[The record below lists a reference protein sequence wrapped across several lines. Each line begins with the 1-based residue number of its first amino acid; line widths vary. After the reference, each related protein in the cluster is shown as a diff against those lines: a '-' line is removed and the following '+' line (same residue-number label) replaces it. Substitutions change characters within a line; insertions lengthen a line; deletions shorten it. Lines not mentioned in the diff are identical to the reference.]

1 MCIEIHDGWEISDSA
16 YSHDDILQNGNRMFS
31 GNGYMGMRGTVDEAS
46 AEDMVSLI
54 VNGMYDRYADKWREP
69 VNIPDP
75 LCIRIAPRG
84 SSGILSLHNG
94 ECEIV
99 FHEQKIDYRYG
110 LFSRKT
116 VWKADESEITVESSR
131 FVSMENEHLLCTK
144 YAVTSDSDFLI
155 SLQTLINNEV
165 YDCNGPH
172 FKLMTQHE
180 TESGAGMYTVCSY
193 RTLENKI
200 PFSVAQYVSDMQKE
214 IILKK
219 GEPFVLYVYGAV
231 YCGIDYDSNNRTLA
245 EKINGDAFDCLNKS
259 VEKGFDELYLQHRR
273 KWDAVWL
280 DGDVEIE
287 GDKKAQEDVRYS
299 LYQLHCTAPRGQK
312 NLSVPA
318 RGLSGQT
325 YKGAVFWD
333 TEMFILP
340 YFLYTDP
347 GTAKNFIRY
356 RIRTLAGALKKAKSY
371 GYIGAFYAWES
382 QENGD
387 DACSD
392 YNVTDVF
399 TKRPLRTYFKDKQ
412 IHISAAVVY
421 AIKQYIDATDD
432 YSILLEGGFEVI
444 AECALFYLSRC
455 IYLPLKQ
462 RYEFHDVIGPDEY
475 HERVDNNAYTN
486 RMALFTFETV
496 LTYWNEFQKDD
507 NTFIL
512 NAAKKMKLEKYI
524 PQIQEICKKIYIPRP
539 VSDDSS
545 PCRNVIPQF
554 DGYFLLENCS
564 VSDVRK
570 RLLNP
575 KEYWGGAN
583 GVASQTQVIKQ
594 ADIVL
599 MLSVF
604 DDEYTEQVK
613 SANYT
618 YYSQRTEHGSSL
630 SSCMYGLLACR
641 IGKKDDAYAFFK
653 KTAETDL
660 SGDSKQFAGLIYIG
674 GTHPAAEGGTW
685 MMVVNG
691 FCGYKCRD
699 GKISLSPDL
708 PESWKSVTF
717 TVKVRGTGYLIT
729 VTKEGYKIC
738 QK

>member
-1 MCIEIHDGWEISDSA
+1 MCIKTLNSWEISGSA
-16 YSHDDILQNGNRMFS
+16 YSHDDILQNGSRMFS

-69 VNIPDP
+69 VNIPNP
-75 LCIRIAPRG
+75 LCIRLSPRG
-84 SSGILSLHNG
+84 KSGIFSLHDG
-94 ECEIV
+94 EYKIRS
-99 FHEQKIDYRYG
+99 HEQKIDYRYG
-110 LFSRKT
+110 LFSRRTTWKT
-116 VWKADESEITVESSR
+116 DGNEITVESCR
-131 FVSMENEHLLCTK
+131 FVSMENEHLLCSK
-144 YAVTSDSDFLI
+144 YVVTSDSDF
-155 SLQTLINNEV
+155 SVSVQTLIDSDV

-172 FKLMTQHE
+172 FKLVTQHAVE
-180 TESGAGMYTVCSY
+180 ADGGLYTVCRY

-200 PFSVAQYVSDMQKE
+200 PFSVAQYVSGGRKE
-214 IILKK
+214 IILTKK
-219 GEPFVLYVYGAV
+219 KPFVLYVYGAV
-231 YCGIDYDSNNRTLA
+231 YCGIDYDSDNRITA
-245 EKINGDAFDCLNKS
+245 EKIGGDAFNCLNKS
-259 VEKGFDELYLQHRR
+259 VADGFDALYLAHRK
-273 KWDAVWL
+273 KWDAVWR
-280 DGDVEIE
+280 DGDVVIE
-287 GDKKAQEDVRYS
+287 GDSKAQEDVRYS

-312 NLSVPA
+312 DLSVPA

-356 RIRTLAGALKKAKSY
+356 RIKTLAGALRKAKSY

-382 QENGD
+382 QETGD

-421 AIKQYIDATDD
+421 AIKEYIDATED

-455 IYLPLKQ
+455 VYLPLRQ
-462 RYEFHDVIGPDEY
+462 RYEFHDVTGPDEY

-486 RMALFTFETV
+486 RMALFTFETL
-496 LTYWNEFQKDD
+496 LTYWDDFLKDD

-512 NAAKKMKLEKYI
+512 NTAKKIKLEKYI
-524 PQIQEICKKIYIPRP
+524 PLMQDVAKKIYIPQP
-539 VSDDSS
+539 ESDD
-545 PCRNVIPQF
+545 PHHHNVIPQF
-554 DGYFLLENCS
+554 DGYFSLEDCS
-564 VSDVRK
+564 LNDVKK
-570 RLLNP
+570 RLLDP

-583 GVASQTQVIKQ
+583 GVASQTQISKQ
-594 ADIVL
+594 ADVVL
-599 MLSVF
+599 MLAVF
-604 DDEYTEQVK
+604 DDEYGKQVK
-613 SANYT
+613 DANYA
-618 YYSQRTEHGSSL
+618 YYLPRTEHGSSL

-641 IGKKDDAYAFFK
+641 TGNKKDAYAFFK

-685 MMVVNG
+685 IMVVNG
-691 FCGYKCRD
+691 FCGYKCRN
-699 GKISLSPDL
+699 GEISLSPDL

-717 TVKVRGTGYLIT
+717 TAKVRGTDYLIT
-729 VTKEGYKIC
+729 VTKEGYEIC
-738 QK
+738 RK